1 MRPYVLQAGE
11 GRLYDWSGI
20 LFAIK
25 AGTRDTNGAL
35 AVIEYQTK
43 RGEEPETHTHPD
55 EDEIFYVL
63 SGSMTFRCGRRSFD
77 VEKHGFV
84 FLPRGIPHGYTIRS
98 RSARLL
104 VITSPSGFADHI
116 EADAVRVRSKR

>member
-11 GRLYDWSGI
+11 GRLYDWGGI